1 VALTADQITLLRKMI
16 EEENDADGWSEIAL
30 NLIASQYINA
40 DGTYNLNGIAG
51 KVWGIKAA
59 SYVES
64 VDTAESGS
72 SRKASQMFDHAIEMA
87 KFFNGSDGDEDNA
100 TLPAPRSTR
109 VVRAT
114 REG

>member
-1 VALTADQITLLRKMI
+1 MI
-16 EEENDADGWSEIAL
+16 EEETDADGWSEVAL

-64 VDTAESGS
+64 VDTSESGS
-72 SRKASQMFDHAIEMA
+72 SRKASQMFDHAIKMA
-87 KFFNGSDGDEDNA
+87 QLFDGGDGDEDDA
-100 TLPAPRSTR
+100 SIPAPRSTR